1 MKKVFISILFLSAV
15 TLSYFYGLM
24 SHKHRLPPFPQL
36 MYLKE
41 HLMPETI
48 GFRDTAGRKE
58 VPCGDIRGGRTMVAL
73 AFGQSNSGNHGETL
87 YTPKKAVF
95 NFFNGRCYRAAD
107 PLLGATG
114 DGGSVWT
121 RLGDLLIGRGLY
133 DRVVIIPIG
142 VGTTTIDQWTTGG
155 YLHRRIVKAI
165 EQSRAC
171 GLEITHLFWV
181 QGGSEP
187 RTRGD
192 RANREHYK
200 KCFRDMLGSIRDK
213 GVKAPVYLG
222 IATYTDTGPIPDI
235 EDALRGLADP
245 GKKIYVGADN
255 DILYEDP
262 ENHWERVHLS
272 HRGLELCSKAWLEA
286 IRRVEKK

>member
-1 MKKVFISILFLSAV
+1 MKKILIALLFITAV
-15 TLSYFYGLM
+15 TLSYFYGLI

-36 MYLKE
+36 LYLKDR
-41 HLMPETI
+41 LMPETI
-48 GFRDTAGRKE
+48 GFSDTGGRKK
-58 VPCGDIRGGRTMVAL
+58 VPCGDVRGGRTMVAL

-87 YTPKKAVF
+87 YAPKKAVF

-121 RLGDLLIGRGLY
+121 RLGDLLVGQGLY
-133 DRVVIIPIG
+133 DRVVFISIG
-142 VGTTTIDQWTTGG
+142 VGTTTIDQWATGG
-155 YLHRRIVKAI
+155 YLHRRILKAI
-165 EQSRAC
+165 EQSRAS

-192 RANREHYK
+192 RDNREHYR
-200 KCFRDMLGSIRDK
+200 KCFNDMIGSIRAR
-213 GVKAPVYLG
+213 GVKAPVYIG

-235 EDALRGLADP
+235 ADAQRELADQE
-245 GKKIYVGADN
+245 KKIYVGADN
-255 DILYEDP
+255 DVLYEDP
-262 ENHWERVHLS
+262 ENRWEGVHLS
-272 HRGLELCSKAWLEA
+272 HRGLQLCSQAWFEA
-286 IRRVEKK
+286 IRRVERN

>member
-1 MKKVFISILFLSAV
+1 MKKILIALLFITAA
-15 TLSYFYGLM
+15 TLSYFYGLI

-36 MYLKE
+36 LYLKDR
-41 HLMPETI
+41 LMPETI
-48 GFRDTAGRKE
+48 GFSDTGGRKK
-58 VPCGDIRGGRTMVAL
+58 VPCGDVRGGRTMVAL

-87 YTPKKAVF
+87 YAPKKAVF

-121 RLGDLLIGRGLY
+121 RLGDLLVGQGLY
-133 DRVVIIPIG
+133 DRVVFISIG
-142 VGTTTIDQWTTGG
+142 VGTTTIDQWATGG
-155 YLHRRIVKAI
+155 YLHRRILKAI
-165 EQSRAC
+165 EQSRAS

-192 RANREHYK
+192 RANREHYR
-200 KCFRDMLGSIRDK
+200 KCFNDMIGSIRAR
-213 GVKAPVYLG
+213 GVKAPVYIG

-235 EDALRGLADP
+235 ADAQRELADQE
-245 GKKIYVGADN
+245 KKIYVGADN
-255 DILYEDP
+255 DVLYEDP
-262 ENHWERVHLS
+262 ENRWEGVHLS
-272 HRGLELCSKAWLEA
+272 HRGLQLCSQAWFEA
-286 IRRVEKK
+286 IRRVERN